1 MNSIS
6 FAVFS
11 SLLLGVWCS
20 LENYI
25 LVPKSQSNLVSL
37 ENYANMFSLSF
48 LSMFDNGN
56 DIVPFYITSY
66 SNLMKNYRSL
76 SEIYDIEEDK
86 VINIPNFYRE
96 TEEYKVNYILPTKSD
111 PEMIPWHLDRIIRR
125 NLPLN
130 NTYKYNTKGSCHQN
144 ENVDISTYIVDTG
157 VDISH
162 DEFKGRVEW
171 GANFVDDKNFDCQ
184 SHGTHV
190 AGLVGSQKFGVCVDA
205 KMYAVKV
212 LDCRGSGSLSGVIKG
227 IEWVYNQHL
236 EKSKRSNKTVKSII
250 NMSLGGGT
258 SQALNRAV
266 ETCVKDNNFYVVV
279 AAGNEN
285 QDACKVSP
293 AGAKNILTVMAS
305 DKDDNRA
312 WFSNWGNCAD
322 VYSPG
327 VDIESTIPDG
337 NSAVYSGT
345 SMATPIMVGVLNHYL
360 DMYPNNKMEDMIR
373 LVDKLSSKNTING
386 YKKETKNN
394 LVYLNRN

>member
-1 MNSIS
+1 MNTIS
-6 FAVFS
+6 FAFFS

-20 LENYI
+20 VENYI
-25 LVPKSQSNLVSL
+25 LVPKRQSNLLLL
-37 ENYANMFSLSF
+37 ENYSKMFSLNS
-48 LSMFDNGN
+48 LSIFGRNEESDSLT
-56 DIVPFYITSY
+56 FYTISY
-66 SNLMKNYRSL
+66 SNLMKNYKSL

-86 VINIPNFYRE
+86 IINIPNFNE
-96 TEEYKVNYILPTKSD
+96 QEYKVNYILPIKSD
-111 PEMIPWHLDRIIRR
+111 PEIVPWHLDRIVKK

-144 ENVDISTYIVDTG
+144 KNIDIHTYIVDTG

-162 DEFKGRVEW
+162 DEFGERVEW
-171 GANFVDDKNFDCQ
+171 GANFVDDKNFDCH

-227 IEWVYNQHL
+227 IEWAYNQHL
-236 EKSKRSNKTVKSII
+236 EKSKTSNKTIKSII
-250 NMSLGGGT
+250 NMSLGGGS
-258 SQALNRAV
+258 SQAVNRAV
-266 ETCVKDNNFYVVV
+266 EACVKDNNFYVVV

-337 NSAVYSGT
+337 KSAVYSGT

-360 DMYPNNKMEDMIR
+360 DMYPNIKMEDMIR
-373 LVDKLSSKNTING
+373 LVDKLSTKNTING
-386 YKKETKNN
+386 YKKQTKNN